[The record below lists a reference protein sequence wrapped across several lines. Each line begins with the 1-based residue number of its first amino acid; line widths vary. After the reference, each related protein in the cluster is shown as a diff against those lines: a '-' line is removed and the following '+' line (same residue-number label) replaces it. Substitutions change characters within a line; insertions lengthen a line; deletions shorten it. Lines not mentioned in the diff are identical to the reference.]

1 MNLVYLDSTVNKAF
15 GMGGGGVLRTSPLY
29 DAASMTAKYGRYLN
43 VTGMDYGIESGEYP
57 TSRQPDR
64 QTDRQTDRHHV

>member
-15 GMGGGGVLRTSPLY
+15 GMGGGGGGFLRTSPLY

-43 VTGMDYGIESGEYP
+43 VTDMGYGIESGEYP

-64 QTDRQTDRHHV
+64 QTDRHHV